1 MTQTN
6 TSLNSGKPPAPPDP
20 SNTNTTTSSR
30 TWSSIAS
37 LNVSK
42 RNKTNTLEIRLEND
56 QTGTGY
62 SLNTEEIEKLL
73 RRLKIDASQ
82 FTSVQACPER
92 KSVVF
97 ITLASGIDASKFI
110 VRSNESFVLKPGLRT
125 TTIKHA
131 NKKEVNKVRLLQCD
145 NH

>member
-6 TSLNSGKPPAPPDP
+6 NLLDSGKPPAPPDP
-20 SNTNTTTSSR
+20 TPLVTDSSNTTSPSR

-37 LNVSK
+37 LNISK
-42 RNKTNTLEIRLEND
+42 RNKTNTLEIRLESD
-56 QTGTGY
+56 ETGTGY

-73 RRLKIDASQ
+73 RRLNINASQ

-92 KSVVF
+92 KNVVF

-110 VRSNESFVLKPGLRT
+110 VRSNESFVLVSILTRKM
-125 TTIKHA
+125 K
-131 NKKEVNKVRLLQCD
+131 LLFGF
-145 NH
+145 